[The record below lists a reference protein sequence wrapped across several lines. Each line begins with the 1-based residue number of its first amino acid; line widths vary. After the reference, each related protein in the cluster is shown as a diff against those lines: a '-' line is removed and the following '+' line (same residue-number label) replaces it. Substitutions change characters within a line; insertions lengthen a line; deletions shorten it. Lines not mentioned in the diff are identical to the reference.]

1 MTSEPSE
8 LRQNIITKEWIIYSP
23 ARKDRPK
30 DIEKREERPVQ
41 IPDRDPGCPFCP
53 GNEEELPDILT
64 ERDHPEED
72 HWQTRAVPNKY
83 PALTP
88 DGDNQRFEEGLYL
101 GVSGYGHHEVLI
113 ESHAHNKYLVDM
125 TQEEVRNVIGMYH
138 ARYRIQQED
147 ERNKMVILFK
157 NHGPKAGTSLRH
169 PHAQLIATGVV
180 PQYVR
185 IRENRAR
192 QYYDD
197 WERCIYCDL
206 IREEEDQ
213 DLRVIAENER
223 FISIVPY
230 FAKTPYEIWIM
241 PKGHRSNFGKVK
253 EVEKGDFGKMLRDQ
267 ITRLHELLQDPDY
280 NYVIHSSSNDQKEQ
294 PYHHWYLQIHP
305 RITQRAGFEIGSGMN
320 INPSLPEEDARA
332 LRSLSVEHVGS

>member
-1 MTSEPSE
+1 MSGPSE
-8 LRQNIITKEWIIYSP
+8 LRQNIITKEWVIYSP
-23 ARKDRPK
+23 ARKERPK
-30 DIEKREERPVQ
+30 KVESREERSLQ
-41 IPDRDPGCPFCP
+41 IPARDPDCPFCP
-53 GNEEELPDILT
+53 GNEMDLPNILD
-64 ERDHPEED
+64 ERGHPEED

-88 DGDNQRFEEGLYL
+88 DGDNQRFESGLYL
-101 GVSGYGHHEVLI
+101 SMSGYGHHEVLI
-113 ESHAHNKYLVDM
+113 ESYAHNKYLVDM
-125 TQEEVRNVIGMYH
+125 TPEEVSNVIEMYL
-138 ARYRIQQED
+138 ARFRVQQKD
-147 ERNKMVILFK
+147 VKSKMVILFK
-157 NHGPKAGTSLRH
+157 NHGPKGGTSLRH

-197 WERCIYCDL
+197 WGRCIYCDL
-206 IREEEDQ
+206 IQEEEDQ

-241 PKGHRSNFGKVK
+241 PKGHQSS
-253 EVEKGDFGKMLRDQ
+253 FGKMKANQIEDVGKMLQDQ
-267 ITRLHELLQDPDY
+267 IRRLYEHLEDPDY
-280 NYVIHSSSNDQKEQ
+280 NYVIHSSSHDQKGQ

-305 RITQRAGFEIGSGMN
+305 RITQRAGFEIGSGMH
-320 INPSLPEEDARA
+320 INPSMPEKDARA
-332 LRSLSVEHVGS
+332 LRSLSVE